1 MRMRAKPTTALT
13 GYEVLVATLWQWNI
27 SLCAGVTGGGVIH
40 LLRYLRPWR
49 DRYASSDLPRFF
61 SIGEYAAGFIPL
73 GHFLATGR
81 PAAAIAT
88 TGAATKLLAC
98 GLSDAKLHDIP
109 AVYIVPVSPYAA
121 EGWGPL
127 QDTSIHGS
135 NIVEQLRAELGEDV
149 FVLDSATALHA
160 QLRRAG
166 EVVSGGRPVVLV
178 LVDEALRKP
187 QGAPRRQPAKPKA
200 HTDDGA
206 VDTFVGALR
215 ARSEGRRIVVLVGEE
230 LSRIEGISALTTRFC
245 EAIASPLVWSINGAN
260 GVARD
265 NPYGYGYILF
275 GGNDEAT
282 RLWRSLGANDI
293 LLVLGAVPDE
303 YTTNLEPVRV
313 HSVFIVT
320 GKQDGY
326 GHVSGGFVRCVEGA
340 SHSLRGPV
348 AEAIEAILDRLHKKP
363 LKHRP
368 AAIAPAELNS
378 GTYAAASAGHVDL
391 VDLYRRL
398 DAWWPEGSIGFD
410 DVCLAYKDRQY
421 VTQRPNPNI
430 RFHSFYRGSAMGG
443 AFGAAVGASL
453 GAPDAH
459 VFAFTGD
466 GCFRL
471 FAGYLGEARRLGLVV
486 FLLNNGKYSIVEQG
500 LGKILPDVPSELY
513 HADLEALDY
522 AGIAEASGWDAVRL
536 REDLSNLEELLARCL
551 SHPKRSILVEM
562 PVDARQELGKN
573 PRLRNL

>member
-1 MRMRAKPTTALT
+1 MSARPMSAPT
-13 GYEVLVATLWQWNI
+13 GYEVLAATLRHWGI
-27 SLCAGVTGGGVIH
+27 GLCAGVTGGGVIH
-40 LLRYLRPWR
+40 LLKHLPPWSAPSPSR
-49 DRYASSDLPRFF
+49 DMLRFF

-109 AVYIVPVSPYAA
+109 AVYIVPVSPSSA

-135 NIVEQLRAELGEDV
+135 NIVEQLRAELGGNV
-149 FVLDSATALHA
+149 FVLDSAKALNG
-160 QLRRAG
+160 QLLRAG
-166 EVVSGGRPVVLV
+166 EVVSGGQPVVLV
-178 LVDEALRKP
+178 LVDEALRKS
-187 QGAPRRQPAKPKA
+187 QVAPPRQRAKRQVHA
-200 HTDDGA
+200 DGDA
-206 VDTFVGALR
+206 VDAFVRALR
-215 ARSEGRRIVVLVGEE
+215 TRSDRRRIVVLVGEE
-230 LSRIEGISALTTRFC
+230 LSRIEGASSLTTRFC
-245 EAIASPLVWSINGAN
+245 EAVASPLIWSINGAN

-282 RLWRSLGANDI
+282 ALWRSLGENDV

-303 YTTNLEPVRV
+303 YTTNLDPVGV

-320 GKQDGY
+320 GKESGY
-326 GHVSGGFVRCVEGA
+326 GIGSGGFARCVEGA
-340 SHSLRGPV
+340 SYWLRAPL
-348 AEAIEAILDRLHKKP
+348 AEALEAMLERLLEEP
-363 LKHRP
+363 LRHRP
-368 AAIAPAELNS
+368 AAIAPAELNA
-378 GTYAAASAGHVDL
+378 GPYATASAGHVDL

-471 FAGYLGEARRLGLVV
+471 FAGYLGEARHLGLVV
-486 FLLNNGKYSIVEQG
+486 FLLNNGTYAIVEQG
-500 LGKILPDVPSELY
+500 LGKILDDVPPERY
-513 HADLEALDY
+513 HADLEKLDY
-522 AGIAEASGWDAVRL
+522 AGIAQACGWDAFRL
-536 REDLSNLEELLARCL
+536 RADLSNLDELLTRCL
-551 SHPKRSILVEM
+551 SHPQRSILVDI
-562 PVDARQELGKN
+562 PVDGRQELGKN